1 VIRIETPGLGS
12 SVQDI
17 GRTKH
22 VRSGVPVSGPADP
35 FAFRAAQALVG
46 NPAED
51 ACIEAIGL
59 PFSFRCDSSR
69 IIAVTG
75 RDVSV
80 SARDRLPAWTAL
92 FVRAGQLV
100 RVTGTDRSRYTYVA
114 VSGGIT
120 SEVVL
125 GSRSA
130 FPRVGIGSVLRQGD
144 ALPIGEPRR
153 RAEDAGRQI
162 VFDYGGEIAALPGPH
177 AERFTEDVVA
187 RFFETAF
194 QASAQSDRQGLR
206 LDGPPITPREGE
218 ILSCGVVSGAVQVP
232 RGGQPIVLLAD
243 HGTTGGYP
251 VIATVA
257 GADLGR
263 VAQRAPGETVRF
275 YGVDR
280 ERALRLGREQTALLE
295 AAR

>member
-1 VIRIETPGLGS
+1 MIRIETPGLGS

-22 VRSGVPVSGPADP
+22 VRAGVPISGPADP

-46 NPAED
+46 NTAED
-51 ACIEAIGL
+51 ACIEAVGL
-59 PFSFRCDSSR
+59 PFSFRCDTSR
-69 IIAVTG
+69 VIAVTG
-75 RDVSV
+75 RDVLV
-80 SARDRLPAWTAL
+80 RARDRLPAWTAL

-100 RVTGTDRSRYTYVA
+100 RVTGSDRSRYTYIA

-125 GSRSA
+125 ESRSA
-130 FPRVGIGSVLRQGD
+130 FPRVGIGAVLRQGD
-144 ALPIGEPRR
+144 ALPLGKPRR
-153 RAEDAGRQI
+153 SAEDAGSQV
-162 VFDYGGEIAALPGPH
+162 VFEYVDAVAAVPGPH
-177 AERFTEDVVA
+177 LDRFSDEEVA
-187 RFFETAF
+187 RFFATSF
-194 QASAQSDRQGLR
+194 TASAQSDRQGLR
-206 LDGPPITPREGE
+206 LEGAPIAQREGE

-257 GADLGR
+257 GAHLGC
-263 VAQRAPGETVRF
+263 VAQRAPGETLRF
-275 YGVDR
+275 YRVDR
-280 ERALRLGREQTALLE
+280 EHALRLVRERTALLDM
-295 AAR
+295 A

>member
-22 VRSGVPVSGPADP
+22 VRAGVPISGPADP

-46 NPAED
+46 NSAED

-69 IIAVTG
+69 VIAVTG
-75 RDVSV
+75 RDVTV
-80 SARDRLPAWTAL
+80 RARDRLPSWTAL

-100 RVTGTDRSRYTYVA
+100 RVAGTDRSRYTYVA

-125 GSRSA
+125 ESRSA
-130 FPRVGIGSVLRQGD
+130 FPRVGIGAVLRQGD
-144 ALPIGEPRR
+144 ALPLGNPRR
-153 RAEDAGRQI
+153 SAEDAGSH
-162 VFDYGGEIAALPGPH
+162 VAFEYGDEIAALPGPH
-177 AERFTEDVVA
+177 VDRFTDDEVA
-187 RFFETAF
+187 RFFETSF
-194 QASAQSDRQGLR
+194 SASAQSDRQGLR
-206 LDGPPITPREGE
+206 LEGAPIAQREGE

-257 GADLGR
+257 GADLGC

-275 YGVDR
+275 YRVDR
-280 ERALRLGREQTALLE
+280 ERALRLARERTTSLGLA
-295 AAR
+295 